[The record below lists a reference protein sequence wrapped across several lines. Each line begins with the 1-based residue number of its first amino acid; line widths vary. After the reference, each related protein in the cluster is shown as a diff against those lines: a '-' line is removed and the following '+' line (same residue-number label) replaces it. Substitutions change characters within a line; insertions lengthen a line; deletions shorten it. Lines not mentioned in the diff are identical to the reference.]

1 MAKPGELIKE
11 KIEKYKGFW
20 GVKCEKRKKKQNK
33 TVRSFKGNKST
44 S

>member
-20 GVKCEKRKKKQNK
+20 GVKCEKRKKTK
-33 TVRSFKGNKST
+33 TKL
-44 S
+44 